1 MNRFRPSA
9 ISTVALVAV
18 GWGLCSLGFWQV
30 DRWRVMSEQ
39 KRAFDQEIEKPP
51 VQVQGLRQL
60 DTVAPWRRVE
70 LVGRYV
76 GSQGRVINKY
86 IDRQPGVWL
95 AAPFRLKDG
104 THIVVMRGWVPETES
119 DVEPPKGEQTVVG
132 MLRDG
137 SGDLGAHLDGDEF
150 RSLDG
155 YATLAQYDL
164 KNAVGRIVIEGALV
178 PHGQAFPKA
187 LPRRGFYGFV
197 IRRPHREY
205 AGTWFGLAFALF
217 AIWVYAGVRRA
228 RLQEAT

>member
-1 MNRFRPSA
+1 MRSRNLRCRCRACVSW
-9 ISTVALVAV
+9 T
-18 GWGLCSLGFWQV
+18 
-30 DRWRVMSEQ
+30 RWR
-39 KRAFDQEIEKPP
+39 R
-51 VQVQGLRQL
+51 G
-60 DTVAPWRRVE
+60 VAWSG
-70 LVGRYV
+70 GRYV
-76 GSQGRVINKY
+76 GGQGRVINKY

-217 AIWVYAGVRRA
+217 AMGLCRRPPGSPAGGHMIAGSSLVYAS
-228 RLQEAT
+228 QHSS